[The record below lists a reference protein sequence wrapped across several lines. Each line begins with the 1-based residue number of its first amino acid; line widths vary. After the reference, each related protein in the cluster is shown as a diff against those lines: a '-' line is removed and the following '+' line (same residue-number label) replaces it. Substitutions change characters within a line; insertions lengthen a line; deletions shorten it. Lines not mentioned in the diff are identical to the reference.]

1 MTKNHY
7 LPTLTNDSGFYKYL
21 QEINK
26 IPSLTQEEEFSL
38 AKAYLEQNDL
48 EAAQK
53 LVSSH
58 LKLVAKIAVTYKN
71 YGLPMPELVS
81 EGNLGL
87 LQAVKKY
94 NPELGFRLSTYA
106 MWWIKASIQ
115 EYVLRS
121 WSLVKIGTTAA
132 QKKLFFSL
140 NKIKRKI
147 TNLYS
152 RAINDQDF
160 IQIAEELGVTHTDV
174 VEMNTRLSGA
184 DLSLNSTVSNRDE
197 ASQAEMIEFLPENR
211 PSQEIMLINQ
221 QESINKHSMLTKAM
235 QILNPR
241 EFEILTARKLKES
254 PATLGELSIKYSI
267 SKERVRQ
274 IENKAFEKIQH
285 FILSDI
291 QLAHP
296 ATLTTNTNINRK

>member
-1 MTKNHY
+1 MSKNNY
-7 LPTLTNDSGFYKYL
+7 LPTLSNDSGFYKYL

-26 IPSLTQEEEFSL
+26 IPSLSQEEEFSL

-58 LKLVAKIAVTYKN
+58 LKLVAKIAVSYKN
-71 YGLPMPELVS
+71 YGLPIPELVS

-94 NPELGFRLSTYA
+94 NPDLGFRLSTYA

-152 RAINDQDF
+152 RSVTDQDF
-160 IQIAEELGVTHTDV
+160 IQIAEELGVSHSDV
-174 VEMNTRLSGA
+174 IEMNARLSGA
-184 DLSLNSTVSNRDE
+184 DLSLNSTINSRDDS
-197 ASQAEMIEFLPENR
+197 SQTEMIEFLPESR
-211 PSQEIMLINQ
+211 PSQEALLINQ
-221 QESINKHSMLTKAM
+221 QEAINKHTMLTQAM
-235 QILNPR
+235 KILNPR
-241 EFEILTARKLKES
+241 EFEILSARKLKDS
-254 PATLGELSIKYSI
+254 PVTLDELSIKYSI

-274 IENKAFEKIQH
+274 IENKAFEKIQS
-285 FILSDI
+285 FILNNI
-291 QLAHP
+291 QLTHPMLPAGAH
-296 ATLTTNTNINRK
+296 INQK

>member
-1 MTKNHY
+1 
-7 LPTLTNDSGFYKYL
+7 L

-26 IPSLTQEEEFSL
+26 IPSLSQEEEFSL

-58 LKLVAKIAVTYKN
+58 LKLVAKIAVSYKN
-71 YGLPMPELVS
+71 YGLPIPELVS

-94 NPELGFRLSTYA
+94 NPDLGFRLSTYA

-152 RAINDQDF
+152 RSVTDQDF
-160 IQIAEELGVTHTDV
+160 IQIAEELGVSHSDV
-174 VEMNTRLSGA
+174 IEMNARLSGA
-184 DLSLNSTVSNRDE
+184 DLSLNSTINSKDDS
-197 ASQAEMIEFLPENR
+197 SQTEMIEFLPESR
-211 PSQEIMLINQ
+211 PSQEALLINQ
-221 QESINKHSMLTKAM
+221 QEAINKHTMLTQAM
-235 QILNPR
+235 KILNPR
-241 EFEILTARKLKES
+241 EFEILSARKLKDS
-254 PATLGELSIKYSI
+254 PVTLDELSIKYSI

-274 IENKAFEKIQH
+274 IENKAFEKIQS
-285 FILSDI
+285 FILNNI
-291 QLAHP
+291 HLTHPMLPAGAH
-296 ATLTTNTNINRK
+296 INQK

>member
-1 MTKNHY
+1 MSKNNY
-7 LPTLTNDSGFYKYL
+7 LPTLSNDSGFYKYL

-26 IPSLTQEEEFSL
+26 IPSLSQEEEFSL

-58 LKLVAKIAVTYKN
+58 LKLVAKIAVSYKN
-71 YGLPMPELVS
+71 YGLPIPELVS

-94 NPELGFRLSTYA
+94 NPDLGFRLSTYA

-152 RAINDQDF
+152 RSVTDQDF
-160 IQIAEELGVTHTDV
+160 IQIAEELGVSHSDV
-174 VEMNTRLSGA
+174 IEMNARLSGA
-184 DLSLNSTVSNRDE
+184 DLSLNSTINSRDDS
-197 ASQAEMIEFLPENR
+197 SQTEMIEFLPEGR
-211 PSQEIMLINQ
+211 PSQEALLINQ
-221 QESINKHSMLTKAM
+221 QEAINKHTMLTQAM
-235 QILNPR
+235 KILNPR
-241 EFEILTARKLKES
+241 EFEILSARKLKDS
-254 PATLGELSIKYSI
+254 PITLDELSVKYSI

-274 IENKAFEKIQH
+274 IENKAFEKIQS
-285 FILSDI
+285 FILNNI
-291 QLAHP
+291 QLTHP
-296 ATLTTNTNINRK
+296 ILPASMHINQK

>member
-1 MTKNHY
+1 MTKNNY
-7 LPTLTNDSGFYKYL
+7 LPTLNNDSGFYKYL

-26 IPSLTQEEEFSL
+26 IPSISQEEEFSL

-58 LKLVAKIAVTYKN
+58 LKLVAKIAVSYKN

-94 NPELGFRLSTYA
+94 NPDLGFRLSTYA

-140 NKIKRKI
+140 NKMKRKI

-152 RAINDQDF
+152 RSVNDQDF
-160 IQIAEELGVTHTDV
+160 IKIAEELGVTHNDV
-174 VEMNTRLSGA
+174 IEMNARLAGA
-184 DLSLNSTVSNRDE
+184 DLSLNATMNSKDDSSET
-197 ASQAEMIEFLPENR
+197 EMIEFLPESR
-211 PSQEIMLINQ
+211 PSQEISMMNQ
-221 QESINKHSMLTKAM
+221 QESSNKHLMLTQAM
-235 QILNPR
+235 EILNPR
-241 EFEILTARKLKES
+241 EFEILTARKLTDLPS
-254 PATLGELSIKYSI
+254 TLDELSIKYSI

-274 IENKAFEKIQH
+274 IENKAFEKIQS
-285 FILSDI
+285 FILKNI
-291 QLAHP
+291 QAKAPELASKH
-296 ATLTTNTNINRK
+296 

>member
-1 MTKNHY
+1 MSKNSY
-7 LPTLTNDSGFYKYL
+7 LPTLSNDSGFYKYL

-26 IPSLTQEEEFSL
+26 IPSLSQEEEFSL

-58 LKLVAKIAVTYKN
+58 LKLVAKIAVSYKN
-71 YGLPMPELVS
+71 YGLPIPELVS

-94 NPELGFRLSTYA
+94 NPDLGFRLSTYA

-121 WSLVKIGTTAA
+121 WSLVKIGTTTA

-152 RAINDQDF
+152 RSVTDQDF
-160 IQIAEELGVTHTDV
+160 IQIAEELGVSHSDV
-174 VEMNTRLSGA
+174 IEMNSRLSGA
-184 DLSLNSTVSNRDE
+184 DLSLNSTINSKDDS
-197 ASQAEMIEFLPENR
+197 SQTEMIEFLPEGR
-211 PSQEIMLINQ
+211 PSQEASLINQ
-221 QESINKHSMLTKAM
+221 QEAMNKHTMLTQAM
-235 QILNPR
+235 KILNPR
-241 EFEILTARKLKES
+241 EFEILSARKLKDL
-254 PATLGELSIKYSI
+254 PITLDELSIKYSI

-274 IENKAFEKIQH
+274 IENKAFEKIQS
-285 FILSDI
+285 FILNNI

-296 ATLTTNTNINRK
+296 ILPISTQNNQK

>member
-1 MTKNHY
+1 MTKNNH
-7 LPTLTNDSGFYKYL
+7 LPTLNNDSGFYKYL

-26 IPSLTQEEEFSL
+26 IPSLSQEEEFSL

-58 LKLVAKIAVTYKN
+58 LKLVAKIAVSYKN

-94 NPELGFRLSTYA
+94 NPDLGFRLSTYA

-140 NKIKRKI
+140 NKMKRKI

-152 RAINDQDF
+152 RSVNDQDF
-160 IQIAEELGVTHTDV
+160 IQIAEELGVTHNDV
-174 VEMNTRLSGA
+174 IEMNARLAGA
-184 DLSLNSTVSNRDE
+184 DLSLNATINSKDDSSET
-197 ASQAEMIEFLPENR
+197 EMIEFLPESR
-211 PSQEIMLINQ
+211 PSQEISMMNQ
-221 QESINKHSMLTKAM
+221 QESSNKHLMLTQAM
-235 QILNPR
+235 EILNSR
-241 EFEILTARKLKES
+241 EFEILTARKLTDLPS
-254 PATLGELSIKYSI
+254 TLDELSIKYSI

-274 IENKAFEKIQH
+274 IENKAFEKIQS
-285 FILSDI
+285 FILKNI
-291 QLAHP
+291 QAQAPELASK
-296 ATLTTNTNINRK
+296 R

>member
-1 MTKNHY
+1 MTKNNY
-7 LPTLTNDSGFYKYL
+7 LPTLNNDSGFYKYL

-58 LKLVAKIAVTYKN
+58 LKLVAKIAVSYKN

-94 NPELGFRLSTYA
+94 NPDLGFRLSTYA

-140 NKIKRKI
+140 NKMKRKI

-152 RAINDQDF
+152 RSVNDQDF
-160 IQIAEELGVTHTDV
+160 IKIAEELGVTHNDV
-174 VEMNTRLSGA
+174 IEMNARLAGA
-184 DLSLNSTVSNRDE
+184 DLSLNATMNSKDDSSET
-197 ASQAEMIEFLPENR
+197 EMIEFLPESR
-211 PSQEIMLINQ
+211 PSQEISMMNQ
-221 QESINKHSMLTKAM
+221 QESSNKHLMLTQAM
-235 QILNPR
+235 EILNPR
-241 EFEILTARKLKES
+241 EFEILTARKLTDLPS
-254 PATLGELSIKYSI
+254 TLDELSIKYSI

-274 IENKAFEKIQH
+274 IENKAFEKIQS
-285 FILSDI
+285 FILKNI
-291 QLAHP
+291 QAKAPELASKH
-296 ATLTTNTNINRK
+296 